1 MRSLFFLLSG
11 ENPTLP
17 ASELEALLQAEGYSY
32 RNLRRSGQLV
42 RVDAAHECVPAVV
55 VRSAYVKEGCLELA
69 KAEGDWKQLIK
80 EIEKTSF
87 DGSLPPGSTIAV
99 RATGTGEVR
108 IDVPRAE
115 REVGASLLN
124 NVGDLRVRLDN
135 PSHRL
140 RVVCGEGFSLI
151 GLVLGQ
157 RRGKEFYGRRA
168 SRRPFFLPTA
178 LQPKFARCMVNM
190 ARVSR
195 GDSLLDPFT
204 GTGSLLVE
212 AGLIGCRAVG
222 LELKH
227 WICRGALKNLGH
239 YLTDYDSPIVA
250 DARRAP
256 LRFGWDAIVTD
267 PPYGRSSTTL
277 GLSPERLL
285 EEFLPEAYGCLRLG
299 GYVCMTVPHEM
310 GLEEVAAGF
319 GYQLVE
325 RHTIFIHDRLTR
337 KLLVLRKR

>member
-1 MRSLFFLLSG
+1 MPSLFFVLSG

-17 ASELEALLQAEGYSY
+17 ASELEAVLQAEGYPY
-32 RNLRRSGQLV
+32 RNLRRSIQLV
-42 RVDAAHECVPAVV
+42 MLEAPSECVPTVIG
-55 VRSAYVKEGCLELA
+55 RSAYVREGCLRLVE
-69 KAEGDWKQLIK
+69 AEGDWKQLIK
-80 EIEKTSF
+80 KIEESGF
-87 DGSLPPGSTIAV
+87 DRILPAGSTIAV
-99 RATGTGEVR
+99 RASALGGAR

-115 REVGASLLN
+115 REIGACLLSKAR
-124 NVGDLRVRLDN
+124 DLRVRLDN
-135 PSHRL
+135 PTHL
-140 RVVCGEGFSLI
+140 FRVVCCEGFSVM
-151 GLVLGQ
+151 GLRLG
-157 RRGKEFYGRRA
+157 RRKSREFYNRRA

-178 LQPKFARCMVNM
+178 LQPKFARCMINM
-190 ARVSR
+190 TRVGR
-195 GDSLLDPFT
+195 GDSVLDPFT

-212 AGLIGCRAVG
+212 AGLMGCRAVG
-222 LELKH
+222 LELKQ
-227 WICRGALKNLGH
+227 WICKGALRNLRH
-239 YLTDYDSPIVA
+239 YLTDYDTPIAA
-250 DARRAP
+250 DARKSP
-256 LRFGWDAIVTD
+256 LRSGWDAIVTD

-319 GYQLVE
+319 GYELVE